1 MHFVRELQ
9 DGAPA
14 FTFKGDCSPAGPS
27 SKLLGSAGRA
37 LVPLQL
43 ELNDRV
49 LTHPIKRPLSG
60 LRSSG
65 GMTESGRKPLVRFGA
80 NPLEKRT
87 ASYRPKAAVEIAI
100 AAS

>member
-1 MHFVRELQ
+1 MHFVRERQ

-14 FTFKGDCSPAGPS
+14 ITFKGDCSPAGPL

-49 LTHPIKRPLSG
+49 LTHPIERPLW
-60 LRSSG
+60 
-65 GMTESGRKPLVRFGA
+65 
-80 NPLEKRT
+80 T
-87 ASYRPKAAVEIAI
+87 AIERWNDRVWPKATGPLR
-100 AAS
+100 